1 MNLKPINNTILFQF
15 VDPVNTKGEFEG
27 GVSAGGIQLQSGHQ
41 DSATRP
47 RWVRVTGA
55 GPDVKIVKE
64 GQLALLPALRW
75 TPVIKFNGDKFWKTD
90 ATEIVAIVDDN
101 GALVACNT
109 FVLFAQL
116 KNQAMRQVG
125 LLQVVGGI
133 NDTPR
138 GKVTA
143 IGDKVDTAELATSTI
158 YYSDVNFF
166 DTFKVGDADVSF
178 IKEDAIIA
186 YEPA

>member
-47 RWVRVTGA
+47 RWVTVTGV
-55 GPDVKIVKE
+55 GPDVTIVKV
-64 GQLALLPALRW
+64 GQRALLPALRW
-75 TPVIKFNGDKFWKTD
+75 TPVIKFDGDKFWKTD
-90 ATEIVAIVDDN
+90 ATEIVAVIDE
-101 GALVACNT
+101 GALVARNA

-143 IGDKVDTAELATSTI
+143 IGDKVETPELVTSTI

-186 YEPA
+186 YETE